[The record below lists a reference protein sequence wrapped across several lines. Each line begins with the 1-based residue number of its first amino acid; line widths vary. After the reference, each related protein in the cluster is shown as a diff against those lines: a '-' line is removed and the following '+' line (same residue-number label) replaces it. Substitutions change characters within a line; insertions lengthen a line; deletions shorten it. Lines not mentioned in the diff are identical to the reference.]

1 VAVEERIGPV
11 APDADRSV
19 ADRSVPARSVPARH
33 REPFRRHAPVLG
45 VIALGGGLGAVARY
59 GASLALP
66 TPAGGFPWGTFAVNV
81 TGCLLIGVL
90 VVLVTEVRTAHRLVR
105 PFLGVGVLGG
115 FTTFSTHVVEVLDLL
130 RPGTVVTAYA
140 YLVATLVAALLA
152 VAAGTRV
159 TRALAV
165 RPADRG
171 RRS

>member
-1 VAVEERIGPV
+1 M
-11 APDADRSV
+11 
-19 ADRSVPARSVPARH
+19 
-33 REPFRRHAPVLG
+33 
-45 VIALGGGLGAVARY
+45 LGGAFG
-59 GASLALP
+59 
-66 TPAGGFPWGTFAVNV
+66 AGGRHLVGRATLAAFGPAYPWGTLAVN
-81 TGCLLIGVL
+81 LLGGL
-90 VVLVTEVRTAHRLVR
+90 CMGLLAGGLVR
-105 PFLGVGVLGG
+105 VAAGEPWRLLLGVGVLGG